1 MGKGV
6 CGNQGAGEKIIYAWG
21 RNAPDLKLPKG
32 TVGIKTKN
40 VVRIVE
46 NEIVEFV

>member
-32 TVGIKTKN
+32 TVGIKNKECSKN
-40 VVRIVE
+40 C
-46 NEIVEFV
+46 